1 MERNKIKFIF
11 ETEITRSKI
20 LITEEIKVYKIFL
33 FGGGNFHKLLFKFV
47 LV

>member
-1 MERNKIKFIF
+1 MERNNIKFIF

-20 LITEEIKVYKIFL
+20 FITEEKKVYKIIL
-33 FGGGNFHKLLFKFV
+33 FGDGNFHKLLFKFI